1 MLHRQAQRVKRYPPF
16 VRFRTR
22 HYHPLVHANVIRF
35 LDAAA
40 SSGLELEVVHF
51 DETTR
56 TAADAA
62 AAIGVEVDQIVK
74 SLVFGLIHEDG
85 TDETILALVAGS
97 NRCDTDA
104 LAAAAEG
111 ARTHRVDADAAR
123 AATGYP
129 IGGVPPFGH
138 ATPLRVFIDPH
149 LLTHDVVWAA
159 AGTPN
164 DNFAIAPADLQRAT
178 GAVLAPIGVTG

>member
-1 MLHRQAQRVKRYPPF
+1 MHQNVSRV
-16 VRFRTR
+16 V
-22 HYHPLVHANVIRF
+22 
-35 LDAAA
+35 DAAG
-40 SSGLELEVVHF
+40 SLGLELEVVHF

-62 AAIGVEVDQIVK
+62 AAIGVGVDQIVK
-74 SLVFGLIHEDG
+74 SLVFGLTHADG
-85 TDETILALVAGS
+85 SDETILALVAGS
-97 NRCDTDA
+97 NRCDTVA
-104 LAAAAEG
+104 LAAAADGE
-111 ARTHRVDADAAR
+111 RTHRVDADAAR

-138 ATPLRVFIDPH
+138 ATELRVFLDPA

-164 DNFAIAPADLQRAT
+164 DNFAISPADLQRVT
-178 GAVLAPIGVTG
+178 GAIVAPIGEQG